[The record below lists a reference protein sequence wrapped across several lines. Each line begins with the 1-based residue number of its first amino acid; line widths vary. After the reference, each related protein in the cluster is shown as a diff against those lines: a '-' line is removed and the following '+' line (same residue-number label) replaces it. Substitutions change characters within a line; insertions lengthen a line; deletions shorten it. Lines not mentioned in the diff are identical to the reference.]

1 MRYIKR
7 KLFWKNAQNYK
18 NVCVKTW
25 DESDLDY
32 YAFIKSI
39 ADEGFHQVAVNAEM
53 MVGLISL
60 IAQNS
65 NWFISKIEMMEDDE
79 ELNAELQTLIQRTKS
94 NRGAY
99 ITLIDTLTELVEES
113 SLEIK
118 RIYIETKLSYD
129 YEDMFIQINGLCGVT
144 KIETEVEQKVTNY
157 IEEYMNK

>member
-94 NRGAY
+94 NRGDY
-99 ITLIDTLTELVEES
+99 IKLIDTLTELVEES